1 MVWRIFSAL
10 LALTALGLLG
20 LLVLAWGYTAPI
32 AYDPIGPRPYPIL
45 ILSLFAACCL
55 YLTFRPAKLA
65 DEDDLGLTPELGKKI
80 VICMAAM
87 MAYAVLFEM
96 IGFPASTALMA
107 IVVGR
112 LFGGSYTKCIIA
124 GVIMGV
130 ASYVL
135 FDRFLDVPLPMGF

>member
-1 MVWRIFSAL
+1 MVLCIFSAL
-10 LALTALGLLG
+10 LALTALG

-45 ILSLFAACCL
+45 ILSLFTVCCL
-55 YLTFRPAKLA
+55 YLTFRPKKLA
-65 DEDDLGLTPELGKKI
+65 DVDDLGLSPELGKKI
-80 VICMAAM
+80 LICMAAM
-87 MAYAVLFEM
+87 LAYAVLFEM
-96 IGFPASTALMA
+96 IGFPVSTALMA
-107 IVVGR
+107 IVLGR

-124 GVIMGV
+124 GVVMGV

>member
-1 MVWRIFSAL
+1 MVLRIFSAL
-10 LALTALGLLG
+10 LALTALG

-80 VICMAAM
+80 VICMS
-87 MAYAVLFEM
+87 
-96 IGFPASTALMA
+96 ASPSNFTDSGMP
-107 IVVGR
+107 
-112 LFGGSYTKCIIA
+112 
-124 GVIMGV
+124 VIT
-130 ASYVL
+130 SISSL
-135 FDRFLDVPLPMGF
+135 N

>member
-1 MVWRIFSAL
+1 MVLRIFSAL
-10 LALTALGLLG
+10 LALTALG

-45 ILSLFAACCL
+45 ILSLFTVCCL
-55 YLTFRPAKLA
+55 YLTFRPKKLA
-65 DEDDLGLTPELGKKI
+65 DVDELGLNPELGKKI
-80 VICMAAM
+80 LICMAAM
-87 MAYAVLFEM
+87 RAYAVLFEM
-96 IGFPASTALMA
+96 IGCPVSTALMA
-107 IVVGR
+107 IVLGR

-124 GVIMGV
+124 GVVMGV